1 MAEYGHQPAAVYTVP
16 ALATVGMSEAAAHE
30 AGLAFDVHTNDMR
43 SWRSART
50 YGETAAWAKVL
61 VEKGSDR
68 ILGAHLVGHGAEET
82 VHGFALAIEKRFPAA
97 EMASRTY
104 AYPTFHS
111 DIRFLVS

>member
-1 MAEYGHQPAAVYTVP
+1 VAEYGHQPAAVYTVP
-16 ALATVGMSEAAAHE
+16 ALATVGLTEAAARE
-30 AGLAFDVHTNDMR
+30 AGLSFEVHTNDMR
-43 SWRSART
+43 EWRSART

-82 VHGFALAIEKRFPAA
+82 IHTFALAVEQGTAA
-97 EMASRTY
+97 RELAERTY

-111 DIRFLVS
+111 DIKYLV